1 MNTMQNNLNTK
12 VTIPTIVNY
21 NTLGYYNH
29 CKETKSVVQILERSQ
44 HYYTM
49 VLGSRTLLVSVV
61 GYRTVMVTVEGY
73 GYFSKMREDLGQL
86 SETLFYPNLML
97 YINNEKYN
105 LNALGDL
112 EVQYL
117 EALKDNE
124 LYFPNHSLLLNLF
137 IKEIAYA

>member
-49 VLGSRTLLVSVV
+49 VI

>member
-1 MNTMQNNLNTK
+1 MQKDQNTK
-12 VTIPTIVNY
+12 ITIPTIVNY

-29 CKETKSVVQILERSQ
+29 CKETKSVIQILERSQ

-49 VLGSRTLLVSVV
+49 VV
-61 GYRTVMVTVEGY
+61 GYKTIMVTVEGY
-73 GYFSKMREDLGQL
+73 GYFSKIKEDLGQL
-86 SETLFYPNLML
+86 AETLFYPNLML

-117 EALKDNE
+117 ETLKDNE

-137 IKEIAYA
+137 IKEIVYV

>member
-1 MNTMQNNLNTK
+1 MNTIQKNLSTK
-12 VTIPTIVNY
+12 ITIPTIVNY

-49 VLGSRTLLVSVV
+49 VV
-61 GYRTVMVTVEGY
+61 GYKTIMVTMEGY
-73 GYFSKMREDLGQL
+73 GYFSKIKEDLGQL
-86 SETLFYPNLML
+86 TETLFYPNLML

-105 LNALGDL
+105 PNALGDL

-117 EALKDNE
+117 EALKDND
-124 LYFPNHSLLLNLF
+124 LYFPDHSLLLNLF
-137 IKEIAYA
+137 IKEIVYV